1 MKKKL
6 SDFKRSDS
14 IKANRLSPIALFMRI
29 SAIIMTASVVMS
41 LVPLFRVGHRGDV
54 VFQVPVPTVNDRTE
68 FSAVDLSL
76 DELSS
81 RSENNDVYLNSSFIA
96 STETDSSVNRLV
108 EKNTFL
114 ITGSVSGSG
123 IPEEL
128 LALSEFVLDN
138 SLMYVSVSEVNVR
151 NFPSA
156 DAEVVATLSY
166 SDHVNQVGIG
176 SAWSR
181 IQMDD
186 LSEGYVVSSFLTSEF
201 IATPTPTPSPTP
213 TPTPKPA
220 VTESAYSGKYY
231 AVGTVN
237 VRSGP
242 GTEYQL
248 IKSLSSG
255 DAIEVV
261 AKTSNGWYR
270 TVKDT
275 YVLASLVSSQAP
287 VSAPQVTPTTAPD
300 SGGSDDVS
308 PPQPTTAPAA
318 PAVTPADPSTSDL
331 ATYAKSFIG
340 VPYVYTGMSVS
351 GFDCSGYV
359 SYVYANY
366 YNYSL
371 PHQSARISALGSPV
385 SSDSMVAGDV
395 ICYDYSGDG
404 VVDHVGLYIG
414 DGMLVHASSSNKKVV
429 LTNFSMNAVTTI
441 RRFV

>member
-1 MKKKL
+1 MKKQQL
-6 SDFKRSDS
+6 YFERRIS
-14 IKANRLSPIALFMRI
+14 IKTNRLSLPILFLRL
-29 SAIIMTASVVMS
+29 SAIVLAASVLMS
-41 LVPLFRVGHRGDV
+41 LVPFFRVGHRSDI
-54 VFQVPVPTVNDRTE
+54 VFQVPVNAASEELE
-68 FSAVDLSL
+68 FSSL
-76 DELSS
+76 DLNIDDFSS
-81 RSENNDVYLNSSFIA
+81 RSADGDAYLISSLTA
-96 STETDSSVNRLV
+96 SPDMYSSVDRLV
-108 EKNTFL
+108 EKNTFV
-114 ITGSVSGSG
+114 ITESVTDNG

-138 SLMYVSVSEVNVR
+138 SIVYVSVSELNVR
-151 NFPSA
+151 SFPSA
-156 DAEVVATLSY
+156 DAEIIATLHY
-166 SDHVNQVGIG
+166 SDHVMQVGIG
-176 SAWSR
+176 SSWSR

-186 LSEGYVVSSFLTSEF
+186 LSEGYIVSSFLSSEF

-220 VTESAYSGKYY
+220 VTESAFSGKFY

-255 DAIEVV
+255 DAIDVI

-275 YVLASLVSSQAP
+275 YVLSSLVSSQSP
-287 VSAPQVTPTTAPD
+287 VSAPQVPPTVEPDPNNTDPVAPPP
-300 SGGSDDVS
+300 S
-308 PPQPTTAPAA
+308 PTAA
-318 PAVTPADPSTSDL
+318 PVVTPADPSTSDI

-371 PHQSARISALGSPV
+371 PHQSARIAALGSPV

-414 DGMLVHASSSNKKVV
+414 DGMLVHASSNNKKVV
-429 LTNFSMNAVTTI
+429 LTNFSMNAVTSI
-441 RRFV
+441 RRFI